1 MTPYLW
7 RLRPF
12 AQHETSLTA
21 ALPELLALQTI
32 VEQSD
37 WHDDSPFTQSVRLHD
52 WIVALPDAL
61 FHTISLPPKPLMTL
75 LYQSPGLEPGAHT
88 IQALLA
94 FVALIHDVGKAATFQ
109 THPDGSTSCS
119 GHEMI
124 SGHLSAIICG
134 RLPLP
139 LLKPISSPPWWRN
152 TATLCPQ
159 QTPLAEQQA
168 QKQQFLTLQGV
179 YLRPLLPFAY
189 GDFIT
194 SHSRPVVTQAN
205 TRPFAPFTTSGFT
218 NSGLVKHPP
227 PPALMCN
234 CARNAQ
240 PSPRSPAEAETGGV
254 PQPAVMSIG
263 IITSQIVATG
273 ITPVNCR

>member
-134 RLPLP
+134 RFTFTPAETHF
-139 LLKPISSPPWWRN
+139 I
-152 TATLCPQ
+152 TTLVAQHGQPYALSK
-159 QTPLAEQQA
+159 TSLAEQQA

-179 YLRPLLPFAY
+179 YLRPLLLFAY

-194 SHSRPVVTQAN
+194 SHIASRNPGKYQTIRTFYHQWLHELW
-205 TRPFAPFTTSGFT
+205 PG
-218 NSGLVKHPP
+218 
-227 PPALMCN
+227 
-234 CARNAQ
+234 
-240 PSPRSPAEAETGGV
+240 
-254 PQPAVMSIG
+254 
-263 IITSQIVATG
+263 
-273 ITPVNCR
+273 